1 MNRESRHPTF
11 AHHEKENRA
20 DAVAILQEIL
30 DVWRESVL
38 VSSASIDTQLPNGF
52 EIRMKCNLDDNSRNN
67 IEAILEKHKLS
78 LKEENG
84 ILILHSQIHETS

>member
-1 MNRESRHPTF
+1 MNKERRNPVF
-11 AHHEKENRA
+11 AHHEKGSRA
-20 DAVAILQEIL
+20 DAVSVLQEIL

-38 VSSASIDTQLPNGF
+38 VSSATIETQFPNGF

-67 IEAILEKHKLS
+67 IEAILEKHRLC

-84 ILILHSQIHETS
+84 ILILYSQIHETS